1 MISEKLKEYRKKA
14 GYNTVKAFTKELDI
28 PYTTYLDYEKGLK
41 EPSSK
46 NIVKIADKLGISLD
60 ELLERVPQ
68 EARDGFI
75 DVKKTEGG
83 YLLSDF
89 LSLESDNDKFMSE
102 KTMQKILRKGEKLKN
117 DYIDDCL
124 RWYLHEHDEQQE

>member
-1 MISEKLKEYRKKA
+1 MISEKLKEYREKA

-46 NIVKIADKLGISLD
+46 NIVKIADKLGVSLD

-68 EARDGFI
+68 EAKEGFI
-75 DVKKTEGG
+75 SIKKTEGG
-83 YLLSDF
+83 YYVWDF
-89 LSLESDNDKFMSE
+89 MGSESDKVKFMSE
-102 KTMQKILRKGEKLKN
+102 KTMEEILQKGEKLKN
-117 DYIDDCL
+117 DYIDDCI